1 MGIAISEEVMSV
13 IDAYMHDKIPAS
25 IGYETHGIYAFADM
39 CNEWFCQYNFP
50 IYLQLKRERF
60 QYNKIKEYAYRTALE
75 VKKQHYFDN
84 IGAHRFVWTASFG
97 QPHKFK
103 GYKFSLERLCMLH
116 FTAHTEEYAM
126 KYVLDVYGSL
136 EQAINST
143 ESFIELWN
151 GYARWFD
158 KRRKRF
164 MVNMEIDIQKCKEM
178 SIKKTPQSHGG
189 VANLLKVLT
198 QTMQKQGADIQNI
211 AKVQYAICIQAGIYI
226 PDEFIRDV
234 AVTLDMNEPK

>member
-1 MGIAISEEVMSV
+1 MGIAISDEVRSV
-13 IDAYMHDKIPAS
+13 IDAYMQDKIPAS

-39 CNEWFCQYNFP
+39 CHKWFDQYNFP
-50 IYLQLKRERF
+50 IYIQLKSERF
-60 QYNKIKEYAYRTALE
+60 QNHKKKECEYRKALE
-75 VKKQHYFDN
+75 EKEQHYFDN
-84 IGAHRFVWTASFG
+84 IGAHRFVRTASFG

-103 GYKFSLERLCMLH
+103 GYAFLLERLCMLH
-116 FTAHTEEYAM
+116 FTEHTEEYAM
-126 KYVLDVYGSL
+126 KYVLDEYGSL

-151 GYARWFD
+151 GYAKWFD
-158 KRRKRF
+158 NRRKRF
-164 MVNMEIDIQKCKEM
+164 MEKMEIDIQKCKEM

-234 AVTLDMNEPK
+234 AVTLDMNETK